1 VNTVAKHGRNHG
13 FELAVCK
20 DNLNH
25 NIYIYKMKLAAK
37 HGKNNGFEPVFC
49 GNSIKINGNQP
60 PDFQN
65 NFKIRST

>member
-1 VNTVAKHGRNHG
+1 
-13 FELAVCK
+13 
-20 DNLNH
+20 
-25 NIYIYKMKLAAK
+25 MKLAAK
-37 HGKNNGFEPVFC
+37 HGKNNGIEPVFC

>member
-1 VNTVAKHGRNHG
+1 MAETMVLSSLSVKTTSTI
-13 FELAVCK
+13 
-20 DNLNH
+20 
-25 NIYIYKMKLAAK
+25 IYIYKMKLAAK